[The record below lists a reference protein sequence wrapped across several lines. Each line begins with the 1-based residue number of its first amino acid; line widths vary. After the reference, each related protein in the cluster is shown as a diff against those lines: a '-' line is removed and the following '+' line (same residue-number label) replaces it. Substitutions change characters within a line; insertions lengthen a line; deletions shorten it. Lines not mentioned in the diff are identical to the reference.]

1 VDGLLEAWLNAIQ
14 TGGVSF
20 YECPKRVTL
29 EMPRISEDG
38 IAYED
43 APIRFQPYSVLP
55 ILGLEEDLDLLSL
68 LRKVQGTQRFTNR
81 LNATVPHCVWSLWPP
96 KGWACSP
103 ISPEAESAELYGPLE
118 RVEEEG
124 QAVVV
129 SQRDPSVRGLHI
141 LLHWL
146 YPLTAL
152 LPFGGG
158 LDVLLAQPK
167 MVAVAERSTKDPE
180 GARQEA
186 REAAGPYLS
195 MGVTTHELSW
205 FMPTL
210 IALHHTVNER
220 TPRETAQERPSG
232 GFQWELAVDL
242 ARERFGLEAHDYI
255 QAVQSGEWDRKM
267 RAPIPIKRA
276 YGAVGLFWG
285 LLLDRL
291 EVHVPFRPCE
301 RCHYIFE
308 GKRRGKKT
316 KRVCGPYD
324 NKGCYNLRKAEA
336 MRRSRAR
343 R

>member
-1 VDGLLEAWLNAIQ
+1 VDALLQAWLNAIQ
-14 TGGVSF
+14 TGGVSS

-29 EMPRISEDG
+29 EMPRITEDG
-38 IAYED
+38 ITYED

-55 ILGLEEDLDLLSL
+55 ILGLEEDLGLLPL
-68 LRKVQGTQRFTNR
+68 LRKVQETQRFTNG
-81 LNATVPHCVWSLWPP
+81 LDVTVPHRVWSHWPP

-124 QAVVV
+124 KAVVV

-141 LLHWL
+141 LLHWR

-167 MVAVAERSTKDPE
+167 MVAIAERSTKDPE

-195 MGVTTHELSW
+195 VGVTTHELSW

-210 IALHHTVNER
+210 TALRHTVNER
-220 TPRETAQERPSG
+220 TPRDTAQERSSG
-232 GFQWELAVDL
+232 GFHWELAFDL
-242 ARERFGLEAHDYI
+242 ARERFGLETHDYV

-276 YGAVGLFWG
+276 YGVVGLFWA
-285 LLLDRL
+285 LLLNRL
-291 EVHVPFRPCE
+291 EASQPFHPCE
-301 RCHYIFE
+301 RCYYILE
-308 GKRRGKKT
+308 GKRRGKKA
-316 KRVCGPYD
+316 KQVCGPHD
-324 NKGCYNLRKAEA
+324 NKGCYHQRKAEA
-336 MRRSRAR
+336 MRHSRAR
-343 R
+343 Q